1 MFRVSGYHFE
11 MYRIDSNYEC
21 SNERAMQ
28 LNLPCRISDI
38 YQKTIL
44 INMGKK
50 TRLESLFVP
59 KYNEILTA
67 FMLLSLGSR
76 SCVSAASMLGLQ
88 LKYQNA
94 AVANNVH

>member
-1 MFRVSGYHFE
+1 
-11 MYRIDSNYEC
+11 
-21 SNERAMQ
+21 
-28 LNLPCRISDI
+28 
-38 YQKTIL
+38 
-44 INMGKK
+44 MGKK

-76 SCVSAASMLGLQ
+76 SYVSAASMLGLQ